1 MVIGHHWSC
10 ILGVLASVWGTGV
23 ECNAIKQSA
32 MRTWCY
38 GAVQNTAKAKPMP
51 PSQIINT
58 LTVHSVLQ
66 RLHFVGK
73 NPLRSLKLKHNN
85 IDLS

>member
-23 ECNAIKQSA
+23 EYNAIKQSA

-51 PSQIINT
+51 
-58 LTVHSVLQ
+58 
-66 RLHFVGK
+66 
-73 NPLRSLKLKHNN
+73 
-85 IDLS
+85 LS